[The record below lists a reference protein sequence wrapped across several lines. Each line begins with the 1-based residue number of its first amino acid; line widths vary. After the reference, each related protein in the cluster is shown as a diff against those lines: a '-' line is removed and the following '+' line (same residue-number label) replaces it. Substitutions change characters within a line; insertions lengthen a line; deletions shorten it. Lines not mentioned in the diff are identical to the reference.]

1 MLTQF
6 GLLEA
11 RDLKV
16 AELVITC
23 LENEEVKFVF
33 GIPGEENL
41 ELMDAMHDSSIRFV
55 TTRHECAGAF
65 MADVYGRLTGR
76 AGVCMATLGPGATNL
91 VTGIADAYLDRA
103 PLVAIT
109 AQEPLSQ
116 IHKESHQFIDIP
128 DLLKPVTKWNART
141 GHHSGVSE
149 IVRKAFKIAQTEKPG
164 PTHIEIP
171 ADIASEETSE
181 VPLAWERTRRPSPD
195 RRSLQSAAEL
205 IDSAQSPMV
214 LAGNGVIRGNA
225 SVALTRFAE
234 EFHIPVAHTLMGKG
248 AVPCTS
254 PVSLLTVGIQAY
266 DSNEAGF
273 NDADLIVCVGYDH
286 VEYDPK
292 IWNPKGNKKIVHL
305 DFTPAEISR
314 NYTTAVEIVADIRE
328 SLELLLG
335 MCRKSANPART
346 GELRAALIARLDTW
360 RKQSEGSLKPPAILQ
375 KLRETVTQDD
385 VLVSDVGAHKIWI
398 GHFFETYKPKTF
410 FVSNGLASMGIA
422 VPGGIAIKL
431 AHPETRVIT
440 LSGDGGFLMSVHEL
454 ETALREKV
462 ATVNLVFRDG
472 GFGSIRWKQLNRF
485 ARTTGTEFGN
495 PDMLML
501 ARAFGVRGF
510 QVNSI
515 GDFQSILEEA
525 LELKEPSLVDIP
537 VDYSD
542 NPFLI
547 QQMGTVLAQS

>member
-1 MLTQF
+1 MK
-6 GLLEA
+6 A
-11 RDLKV
+11 RVKRVKV
-16 AELVITC
+16 AELVIKC

-33 GIPGEENL
+33 GIPGEENM
-41 ELMDAMHDSSIRFV
+41 ELMDAIHDSSIRFIPA
-55 TTRHECAGAF
+55 RHEGAGAF

-141 GHHSGVSE
+141 EHHTGVSE
-149 IVRKAFKIAQTEKPG
+149 IVRKAFKVAETEKPG

-171 ADIASEETSE
+171 ADIASEETGE
-181 VPLAWERTRRPSPD
+181 APLSWERTRRPSPD
-195 RRSLQSAAEL
+195 RRSLQKAADL
-205 IDSAQSPMV
+205 IDSAQSPMI

-225 SVALTRFAE
+225 SVILTQFAE
-234 EFHIPVAHTLMGKG
+234 KFHIPVAHTLMGKG
-248 AVPCTS
+248 AVPWSS
-254 PVSLLTVGIQAY
+254 PISLLTVGIQAY
-266 DSNEAGF
+266 DFNQAGL
-273 NDADLIVCVGYDH
+273 NDADLIICIGYDH

-292 IWNPKGNKKIVHL
+292 IWNPRGSKRIVHL
-305 DFTPAEISR
+305 DFTPAEIST
-314 NYTTAVEIVADIRE
+314 NYATEVEIVADIRE
-328 SLELLLG
+328 SIELLLE
-335 MCRKSANPART
+335 MCRKPANANRT
-346 GELRAALIARLDTW
+346 SELRASLLARVDSW
-360 RKQSEGSLKPPAILQ
+360 RQQSEGTLKPPAILE
-375 KLRETVTQDD
+375 KLRETLAQDD

-398 GHFFETYKPKTF
+398 GRFFETYKPKTF

-431 AHPETRVIT
+431 AHPEERVVT

-454 ETALREKV
+454 ETARREKA

-472 GFGSIRWKQLNRF
+472 GFGSIRWKQMTRF
-485 ARTTGTEFGN
+485 GRTTGTEFGN
-495 PDMLML
+495 PDMLTL
-501 ARAFGVRGF
+501 AKAFGIQGF
-510 QVNSI
+510 QVKSI
-515 GDFQSILEEA
+515 TDFQPILEEA
-525 LELKEPSLVDIP
+525 LNLTEPSLIDIP

-547 QQMGTVLAQS
+547 QQMGTVLTQS

>member
-1 MLTQF
+1 MK
-6 GLLEA
+6 
-11 RDLKV
+11 RLKV
-16 AELVITC
+16 AELVINC

-33 GIPGEENL
+33 GIPGEENM
-41 ELMDAMHDSSIRFV
+41 ELMDAIHDSSIHFV
-55 TTRHECAGAF
+55 PTRHEGAGAF

-109 AQEPLSQ
+109 AQESLSQ

-149 IVRKAFKIAQTEKPG
+149 IVRKAFKVAETEKPG

-171 ADIASEETSE
+171 ADIASEETGE
-181 VPLAWERTRRPSPD
+181 APLSWERTRRPSPD
-195 RRSLQSAAEL
+195 RYSLQKAADL
-205 IDSAQSPMV
+205 IDSAQSPMI

-225 SVALTRFAE
+225 SGILTQFAE
-234 EFHIPVAHTLMGKG
+234 KFHIPVAHTLMGKG
-248 AVPCTS
+248 AVPWSS

-266 DSNEAGF
+266 DFNQAGLD
-273 NDADLIVCVGYDH
+273 DADLIICIGYDH

-292 IWNPKGNKKIVHL
+292 IWNPKGNKRIVHL
-305 DFTPAEISR
+305 DFTPAEISA
-314 NYTTAVEIVADIRE
+314 NYATQVEIVADIRE
-328 SLELLLG
+328 SIELLRE
-335 MCRKSANPART
+335 MCRKTVNANRT
-346 GELRAALIARLDTW
+346 SGLRASLLARIDSW
-360 RKQSEGSLKPPAILQ
+360 RHQSQGTLKPPAIIE
-375 KLRETVTQDD
+375 KLRETLTQDD
-385 VLVSDVGAHKIWI
+385 VLISDVGAHKIWI
-398 GHFFETYKPKTF
+398 GRFFETYKPKTF

-431 AHPETRVIT
+431 AHPGERVVT

-454 ETALREKV
+454 ETARREKA

-472 GFGSIRWKQLNRF
+472 GFGSIRWKQMTRF
-485 ARTTGTEFGN
+485 GRTTGTEFGN
-495 PDMLML
+495 PDMLTL
-501 ARAFGVRGF
+501 AKAFGIQGF
-510 QVNSI
+510 QVRSI
-515 GDFQSILEEA
+515 TDFQPILEEA
-525 LELKEPSLVDIP
+525 LNLSEPCLIDIP

-542 NPFLI
+542 NPFLV
-547 QQMGTVLAQS
+547 QQMGTVLTQS

>member
-1 MLTQF
+1 VKLV
-6 GLLEA
+6 
-11 RDLKV
+11 KV
-16 AELVITC
+16 AELVINC

-33 GIPGEENL
+33 GIPGEENM

-55 TTRHECAGAF
+55 PTRHEGSGAF

-141 GHHSGVSE
+141 GHHTGVSE
-149 IVRKAFKIAQTEKPG
+149 IVRKAFKVAETEKPG

-171 ADIASEETSE
+171 ADIASEETGE
-181 VPLAWERTRRPSPD
+181 APLAWERTRRPSPD
-195 RRSLQSAAEL
+195 RRSLQKAAEL
-205 IDSAQSPMV
+205 IDSAQSPMI

-225 SVALTRFAE
+225 SLVLTHFAE
-234 EFHIPVAHTLMGKG
+234 KFQIPVAHTLMGKG
-248 AVPCTS
+248 AVPWSS
-254 PVSLLTVGIQAY
+254 PISLLTVGIQAY
-266 DSNEAGF
+266 DFNQAGF
-273 NDADLIVCVGYDH
+273 NDADLIICIGYDH

-292 IWNPKGNKKIVHL
+292 IWNPKGSKRIVHL
-305 DFTPAEISR
+305 DFTPAEIST
-314 NYTTAVEIVADIRE
+314 NYATEVEIVADIRE
-328 SLELLLG
+328 SIELLEE
-335 MCRKSANPART
+335 MCRRPVNADRT
-346 GELRAALIARLDTW
+346 SGLRASLLARIDSW
-360 RKQSEGSLKPPAILQ
+360 RQQSEGTLKPPAILE
-375 KLRETVTQDD
+375 KLRQTLAQDD

-398 GHFFETYKPKTF
+398 GRFFETYKPKTF

-422 VPGGIAIKL
+422 LPGGIAIKL
-431 AHPETRVIT
+431 ARPEERVVT

-454 ETALREKV
+454 ETARREKA

-472 GFGSIRWKQLNRF
+472 GFGSIRWKQMTRF
-485 ARTTGTEFGN
+485 GRTTGTEFGN

-501 ARAFGVRGF
+501 AKAFGIQGF
-510 QVNSI
+510 QVKSI
-515 GDFQSILEEA
+515 TEFQPILEEA
-525 LELKEPSLVDIP
+525 LNLREPSLIDIP

-547 QQMGTVLAQS
+547 QQMGTVLTQS

>member
-1 MLTQF
+1 VK
-6 GLLEA
+6 G
-11 RDLKV
+11 LKV
-16 AELVITC
+16 AELAINC

-41 ELMDAMHDSSIRFV
+41 ELMDAIHDSRIRFV
-55 TTRHECAGAF
+55 TTRHEGAGAF

-116 IHKESHQFIDIP
+116 IHKESHQFIDIL

-141 GHHSGVSE
+141 EHHTGVSE
-149 IVRKAFKIAQTEKPG
+149 IVRKAFKIAEAEKPG

-171 ADIASEETSE
+171 ADIASEETGE
-181 VPLAWERTRRPSPD
+181 APLVWGRTRRPSPD
-195 RRSLQSAAEL
+195 RQSLQRAAEL
-205 IDSAQSPMV
+205 IDSAQSPMI

-225 SVALTRFAE
+225 SVALTKFAE

-248 AVPCTS
+248 AVPWSS
-254 PVSLLTVGIQAY
+254 PISLLTVGIQAY
-266 DSNEAGF
+266 DWNQAGF
-273 NDADLIVCVGYDH
+273 NDADLIMCIGYDH

-292 IWNPKGNKKIVHL
+292 IWNPKGNKRIVHL
-305 DFTPAEISR
+305 DFTPAEIST
-314 NYTTAVEIVADIRE
+314 NYTTEVEIVADIRE
-328 SLELLLG
+328 SVELLHG
-335 MCRKSANPART
+335 MCRKSVDRGRT
-346 GELRAALIARLDTW
+346 GELRAALMARLDSW

-375 KLRETVTQDD
+375 KLRETLTQDD

-398 GHFFETYKPKTF
+398 GRFFEAYTPKTF

-422 VPGGIAIKL
+422 IPGGIAIKL
-431 AHPETRVIT
+431 ARPETRVVT
-440 LSGDGGFLMSVHEL
+440 VSGDGGFLMSVHEL
-454 ETALREKV
+454 ETAVREKV

-472 GFGSIRWKQLNRF
+472 GFGSIRWKQLTRF
-485 ARTTGTEFGN
+485 GRTTGTEFGN
-495 PDMLML
+495 PDMLTL
-501 ARAFGVRGF
+501 ARAFGSHGF
-510 QVNSI
+510 RVNSI
-515 GDFQSILEEA
+515 SDFQSILEEA
-525 LELKEPSLVDIP
+525 LELKESSLVDIP

-547 QQMGTVLAQS
+547 QQMGTVLTQS

>member
-1 MLTQF
+1 M
-6 GLLEA
+6 
-11 RDLKV
+11 KV
-16 AELVITC
+16 AELVINC

-33 GIPGEENL
+33 GIPGEENM
-41 ELMDAMHDSSIRFV
+41 ELMDAIHDSSIRFV
-55 TTRHECAGAF
+55 TTRHEGAGAF

-141 GHHSGVSE
+141 ERHTGVSE
-149 IVRKAFKIAQTEKPG
+149 IVRKAFKIAETEKPG

-171 ADIASEETSE
+171 ADIASEETGDA
-181 VPLAWERTRRPSPD
+181 PLAWERTRRPSPD
-195 RRSLQSAAEL
+195 RQSLQRAAEL
-205 IDSAQSPMV
+205 IDTAQSPMI

-248 AVPCTS
+248 AVPWSS
-254 PVSLLTVGIQAY
+254 PISLLTVGIQAY
-266 DSNEAGF
+266 DWNQAGF
-273 NDADLIVCVGYDH
+273 NDAYLIVCVGYDH

-292 IWNPKGNKKIVHL
+292 IWNPKGNKRIVHL
-305 DFTPAEISR
+305 DFTPAETST
-314 NYTTAVEIVADIRE
+314 NYTTEVEIVADIRE
-328 SLELLLG
+328 SIELLQR
-335 MCRKSANPART
+335 MCRKSVNPART
-346 GELRAALIARLDTW
+346 EELRAALMARLDSW

-375 KLRETVTQDD
+375 KLRETLTQDD

-398 GHFFETYKPKTF
+398 GRFFETYKPKTF

-422 VPGGIAIKL
+422 IPGGIAIKL
-431 AHPETRVIT
+431 AHPETRVVT
-440 LSGDGGFLMSVHEL
+440 LSGDGGFMMSVHEL
-454 ETALREKV
+454 ETARREKA

-472 GFGSIRWKQLNRF
+472 GFGSIRWKQLTRF
-485 ARTTGTEFGN
+485 GRTTGTEFGN
-495 PDMLML
+495 PDMVML
-501 ARAFGVRGF
+501 AKAFGIHGF

-515 GDFQSILEEA
+515 GDLQSILEEA

-547 QQMGTVLAQS
+547 QQMGTVLTQS